1 MKTEDRILELLAEYL
16 KKTDQTIER
25 MDGAN
30 KRMDD
35 ANKRMDAGNKRMDL
49 AYDVLIKHSE
59 ELIELRK
66 VSEKNQQ
73 EIIEL
78 RNESI
83 NLRNESLDLRK
94 VSIKH
99 EIQQDVLLKEI
110 LSISRRVGNLEDNR

>member
-1 MKTEDRILELLAEYL
+1 MNTKVEGRILELLAAYL

-30 KRMDD
+30 KRMD
-35 ANKRMDAGNKRMDL
+35 AANKRMDL

-66 VSEKNQQ
+66 ASEKNQQ
-73 EIIEL
+73 EIVEL
-78 RNESI
+78 RKE
-83 NLRNESLDLRK
+83 
-94 VSIKH
+94 SIKH

-110 LSISRRVGNLEDNR
+110 LSISRRVGTLEDKR